1 MKKEYN
7 CECGYSTDNIFDL
20 IRHESDVQIQWMVR
34 LNDSYSFDIFSF
46 LEALYNLDSLNDVRQ
61 LVQSTTTA
69 FAASAL
75 GELDELVEES
85 IVQQELSEI
94 DEDLIK
100 LLKEG
105 TNE

>member
-1 MKKEYN
+1 M
-7 CECGYSTDNIFDL
+7 
-20 IRHESDVQIQWMVR
+20 
-34 LNDSYSFDIFSF
+34 
-46 LEALYNLDSLNDVRQ
+46 RQ

-85 IVQQELSEI
+85 IVQQELSEM

-100 LLKEG
+100 LLKED
-105 TNE
+105 NDE

>member
-7 CECGYSTDNIFDL
+7 CECGYGADNIFDL
-20 IRHESDVQIQWMVR
+20 IRHESSVQIQWMVR

-46 LEALYNLDSLNDVRQ
+46 LEALYNIDSLKDMKQ

-85 IVQQELSEI
+85 IVQQELSEM

-100 LLKEG
+100 LLKED
-105 TNE
+105 NDE

>member
-7 CECGYSTDNIFDL
+7 CECGYSTDTVFDL
-20 IRHESDVQIQWMVR
+20 LRHESEVQIQWMVR

-46 LEALYNLDSLNDVRQ
+46 LEALYNIDSLKDMRQ

-85 IVQQELSEI
+85 IVQQELSEM

-100 LLKEG
+100 LLKED
-105 TNE
+105 NDE